1 MKKARIR
8 VWSML
13 LAVAMLLA
21 MMPTVA
27 LAAGSET
34 EENYVTLEL
43 TYGRN
48 VNEGDQINANRNT
61 RIRSMRIVQRQTK
74 PTWRSM
80 A

>member
-1 MKKARIR
+1 MKKARTR

-21 MMPTVA
+21 MTPTVA

-43 TYGRN
+43 IYGDN
-48 VNEGDQINANRNT
+48 VNEKDQ
-61 RIRSMRIVQRQTK
+61 
-74 PTWRSM
+74 
-80 A
+80 

>member
-1 MKKARIR
+1 MKKARTR

-34 EENYVTLEL
+34 EKNYVTLEL
-43 TYGRN
+43 SYGNN
-48 VNEGDQINANRNT
+48 VTAKDQSAAKLQYENEKYENCTAANE
-61 RIRSMRIVQRQTK
+61 
-74 PTWRSM
+74 

>member
-1 MKKARIR
+1 MKKMRIR

-13 LAVAMLLA
+13 LAVAMLIA

-43 TYGRN
+43 IYGDN
-48 VNEGDQINANRNT
+48 VKEEDQKEAKLQLTIYNQA
-61 RIRSMRIVQRQTK
+61 IE
-74 PTWRSM
+74 
-80 A
+80 